1 MLDSYI
7 RDYQINLLE
16 NTYGDDFERLN
27 AIYYG
32 LDYILNNLQYNQ
44 ETNEDIYN
52 YNRLTTCLI
61 TVKEILKD
69 NGGLED
75 GSE

>member
-1 MLDSYI
+1 MEKSYI
-7 RDYQINLLE
+7 KDYIINLLE
-16 NTYGDDFERLN
+16 NTYNDDLERLR

-32 LDYILNNLQYNQ
+32 LEYILNDLQYNQ

-52 YNRLTTCLI
+52 YNKLTTCSI
-61 TVKEILKD
+61 TIKEILKD

-75 GSE
+75 EF

>member
-1 MLDSYI
+1 MKKSYI
-7 RDYQINLLE
+7 KDYIINLLE
-16 NTYGDDFERLN
+16 NTYNDDLEKLY

-32 LDYILNNLQYNQ
+32 LEYILNDLQYNQ

-52 YNRLTTCLI
+52 YNRLTTCSI
-61 TVKEILKD
+61 TIKEILKD

-75 GSE
+75 EF